1 MNLISIYTLLQ
12 IIIIGASSESDI
24 HVEHDIYSYM
34 DSSYISHNVTEYAIF
49 NASDSKSYVTFFC
62 QKSSENDFD
71 KMIIRY
77 FCAPKQS
84 FNLMSLLTDN
94 IVSDEFVPIIG
105 ATFLKEITPEDEFKY
120 IMHENV
126 LVNNS
131 LYSDQ
136 CIIVVEKTYLEELL
150 KVSLIDKLFFKN
162 DTIVID

>member
-1 MNLISIYTLLQ
+1 
-12 IIIIGASSESDI
+12 
-24 HVEHDIYSYM
+24 
-34 DSSYISHNVTEYAIF
+34 
-49 NASDSKSYVTFFC
+49 
-62 QKSSENDFD
+62 
-71 KMIIRY
+71 
-77 FCAPKQS
+77 
-84 FNLMSLLTDN
+84 MSLLTDN